1 MVCIGSSQGQSP
13 ILGIHPQQLSMHQ
26 QQLSCT
32 PPGSNGHGTQSMECA
47 PSLAA
52 TCPAQEPVS
61 TQSHSQM
68 RTRCGS
74 AVLSDGTNSHRA
86 VLEGLESLGAV
97 VYQPPTRPPQQQPTP
112 RVPAAA
118 LQSMQVPL
126 VGTATHHAA
135 WPCSSQQSWKPASQ
149 PPPQQPQ
156 QSPQT
161 QQQREPSTGP
171 KRSPQRF
178 SAGCTSAPQLPM
190 MSAPRR

>member
-97 VYQPPTRPPQQQPTP
+97 VYQPPSRQPQPQQLQPQPQQQTP
-112 RVPAAA
+112 RVSAAS
-118 LQSMQVPL
+118 LQSLPVPL
-126 VGTATHHAA
+126 VGTATHHPAR
-135 WPCSSQQSWKPASQ
+135 PCSSQQSFRPASQ
-149 PPPQQPQ
+149 QPPQQPQ

-161 QQQREPSTGP
+161 QQHPREPSTGP

-178 SAGCTSAPQLPM
+178 SAGC
-190 MSAPRR
+190 